1 MASPKGYLLDE
12 NAARWVA
19 RHASLSFDGAGGA
32 GDVQQ
37 FNESALGRVYVRNLS
52 AETVPPHGI
61 MAVSGYTV
69 TPDGKVMVN
78 VNKPATSITK
88 FLVNGPVEIP
98 NNGVGIGY
106 DTNPIRV
113 AYESM
118 ASFSAGSNYGV
129 NGWKLDR
136 ITPGQPLMNVEV
148 LADINPTERI
158 CLARIMQAQ
167 RVLFQG
173 TITGRVG
180 AIMGAQVCTVVTMK
194 TTNDE
199 LVLSSVLIK
208 VFNWTT
214 KTICANGSKYGA
226 AILIDGNWLAIAED
240 CNDNGPSVPP
250 VTKGSAFASVKDAIV
265 LPVSSGSVYGE
276 LAPVRY
282 TLGTGV
288 GGT

>member
-1 MASPKGYLLDE
+1 ML
-12 NAARWVA
+12 
-19 RHASLSFDGAGGA
+19 
-32 GDVQQ
+32 
-37 FNESALGRVYVRNLS
+37 
-52 AETVPPHGI
+52 
-61 MAVSGYTV
+61 VSGYTV
-69 TPDGKVMVN
+69 TTDGKVMVN
-78 VNKPATSITK
+78 VNKPGIAIGK
-88 FLVNGPVEIP
+88 FLVNGPFEIP

-106 DTNPIRV
+106 DTNPVRI

-118 ASFSAGSNYGV
+118 ASFSAGTNYGI

-136 ITPGQPLMNVEV
+136 ITPGQPLANVQV
-148 LADINPTERI
+148 LADINPAERI
-158 CLARIMQAQ
+158 CLANMMQSQ

-180 AIMGAQVCTVVTMK
+180 NIMGAQICTVVTVR

-250 VTKGSAFASVKDAIV
+250 VTKVSAFASVKDAIV
-265 LPVSSGSVYGE
+265 LPVSTAAVLTE
-276 LAPVRY
+276 LSPVRY